1 MSRPVKTIAGIA
13 FIALLVAAL
22 WRFLDDSV
30 FRFPGLSGPATAS
43 IVRPE
48 APTPPGRYGGGKPS
62 RMAVLL
68 TDRDSSWLG
77 LVHGLKSF
85 GIPFTLTE
93 DYREA
98 LQHSVV
104 MVYPVISGKAMAEQA
119 LAALAEFTRQGGTL
133 VATHVLGGGL
143 NGLFGFSEAVA
154 STAHTHMRF
163 GSENA
168 FVQRYFGSAEQTL
181 TLASP
186 AQPRG
191 AYSYSSPTGTVLAQY
206 EDGSPALISNISGK
220 GRTYAMGLD
229 IGAMALLGYNN
240 REEGLHKAY
249 VNSFEPGLD
258 TAFLWL
264 RDLYIKSEPDAVLLG
279 TVPDGKR
286 LSIVLT
292 HDIDYTRSVNNSL
305 TYAQYQKSQG
315 VAGTYFIQTK
325 YVRDW
330 NDDVF
335 FNTEGAAKVGQ
346 LADMGMEVASHSVA
360 HSMVFNE
367 MPLGSGKETYPA
379 YVPFVKSRMET
390 QHANILGELRIS
402 RYLLEANVPQ
412 LTVKSFR
419 PGHLENPEA
428 LPQAL
433 EATGYLFSSST
444 TANNAMTHL
453 PFRLNYNR
461 RSIDETGIFE
471 FPITI
476 EDEIP
481 PLMGSRLPQA
491 LEIAEKIQRYGG
503 LFVVLTHPNILDH
516 KLDFTRGL
524 VEKMKPSAWFG
535 TLASFGQWWAARD
548 HVSVDVETRGDIKAV
563 TLKAPELIAGLSIE
577 VPVGWRLAR
586 DQPVELALVQS
597 GQTLLLPAF
606 QGNLSLRFSR

>member
-1 MSRPVKTIAGIA
+1 MSRLVKIIAGFA
-13 FIALLVAAL
+13 FFALLLAAL
-22 WRFLDDSV
+22 WHFLDDSV
-30 FRFPGLSGPATAS
+30 FRFPGLSGPAAAS
-43 IVRPE
+43 TVRPE
-48 APTPPGRYGGGKPS
+48 APTPPGNYGGGKPS
-62 RMAVLL
+62 RMAILL

-104 MVYPVISGKAMAEQA
+104 MVYPVISGKTMAAQA
-119 LAALAEFTRQGGTL
+119 LSALAEFTRQGGTL
-133 VATHVLGGGL
+133 VATNVLGGGL
-143 NGLFGFSEAVA
+143 NGLFGFSEALA
-154 STAHTHMRF
+154 STAHTQMRF

-168 FVQRYFGSAEQTL
+168 FVQRYFGTAKQTM

-206 EDGSPALISNISGK
+206 EDGTPALISKASGK
-220 GRTYAMGLD
+220 GHAYALGLD
-229 IGAMALLGYNN
+229 IGAIALLGYNN

-264 RDLYIKSEPDAVLLG
+264 RDLYVKSEPDAVLLG

-286 LSIVLT
+286 LSILLT
-292 HDIDYTRSVNNSL
+292 HDIDYTQSVNNSL

-335 FNTEGAAKVGQ
+335 FNTDGAAKVRQ

-360 HSMVFNE
+360 HSLAFNE
-367 MPLGSGKETYPA
+367 MPLGSGTETYPA
-379 YVPFVKSRMET
+379 YVPFVKSRTET
-390 QHANILGELRIS
+390 LHASILGELRVS
-402 RYLLEANVPQ
+402 RYLLEANVPK

-433 EATGYLFSSST
+433 EATGYRYSSST
-444 TANNAMTHL
+444 TANNALTHL

-476 EDEIP
+476 EDESP

-524 VEKMKPSAWFG
+524 VEKMKPTAWFG

-548 HVSVDVETRGDIKAV
+548 RVSVDAETRGGIKTV

-577 VPVGWRLAR
+577 VPAGWRFAQ
-586 DQPVELALVQS
+586 DQSAELAPVQS
-597 GQTLLLPAF
+597 GQQLLLPAF
-606 QGNLSLRFSR
+606 QGNLTLQFSR